1 MHKIEKVTD
10 DQLVN
15 TIDKYI
21 RNSSGGYMA
30 DSAVNKRRENSIYEM
45 SLEPRGDLAPQGV
58 SKIVSSDSAEVAE
71 GYTALLTKL
80 LIDNNKLAMFVPY
93 ADDIGSTKRAQQA
106 SDVVNYCLFNSNSDG
121 WTKISTWLKSAVV
134 LGNSA
139 ITWGWQED
147 FYYEIE
153 EFEVIDQAS
162 LDQMLSDPMLEIVGD
177 LEVSDEL
184 INPTSPIIYYSNVRL
199 RRTIDKSGVRLTNVP
214 PESFIIDQNATSVK
228 DSKFIATVTD
238 MTRSDIRIMFPEY
251 SGDINDLREENIAH
265 DFSTEKFARKDA
277 AGLITWDRN
286 ADTDEE
292 EANIEVTVIECWIKT
307 DRDGD
312 GIAELKHVIKVGDT
326 ILQED
331 DVSYIPVAML
341 NPIEIPHEF
350 YGLSL
355 LDMARSQTQATTAI
369 LRGFVE
375 NVYFGNYGRTLADP
389 NVVDF
394 SALQNPMPKQIIA
407 TNGNPAAAVQQLQPE
422 PISPGTSGMLEFLG
436 LQKEQATGLTKTAM
450 GLNDTLYVSGNSETK
465 MQGAQSAAQVR
476 IEHIARRFVES
487 GIKDL
492 CRGILREM
500 KSNMKNPQRYK
511 SGQGYA
517 SISPEDLQML
527 PNNMDL
533 EVQANLGENS
543 NQSMGM
549 KLQQLATLLPT
560 MAQDPSSAPYVNSM
574 ASFNLATD
582 VLKNM
587 GLDPTRFLVDPANQ
601 QEQEQIQQKQQQ
613 AKEQGE
619 QAKQLEV
626 ENRQMEVETA
636 KANIGLVK
644 AEIDNKKID
653 NKRQLLTAEDESNR
667 KWAEIAVKAM
677 GTEGAE
683 VPEKLPMDFQ
693 SLYQDTEQE
702 EEQQAEQQQMQEIM
716 QMAQQNPE
724 QAMQMAQ
731 QAGIDPAEI
740 QQMMMGEQGGGTHQ
754 MPDGSMMPDS
764 EMEQY

>member
-10 DQLVN
+10 DQLLN

-21 RNSSGGYMA
+21 RNSTGGYMA

-45 SLEPRGDLAPQGV
+45 SLEARGDLAPQGV

-139 ITWGWQED
+139 ITWGWEED
-147 FYYEIE
+147 FEYEME
-153 EFEVIDQAS
+153 EYDLIDQAS
-162 LDQMLSDPMLEIVGD
+162 LDNLLADPMLEIVGD
-177 LEVSDEL
+177 LNINLEL
-184 INPTSPIIYYSNVRL
+184 SAPEMNITFYDNVRL
-199 RRTIDKSGVRLTNVP
+199 RRTFDKSGVKLTNVP
-214 PESFIIDQNATSVK
+214 PESFIIDHNATSVK

-238 MTRSDIRIMFPEY
+238 MTRSDIRIMFPDY
-251 SGDINDLREENIAH
+251 SGDINDLREENH
-265 DFSTEKFARKDA
+265 QDFNTEKFARKDA
-277 AGLITWDRN
+277 AGIITWDRN

-331 DVSYIPVAML
+331 DASYIPLAML

-533 EVQANLGENS
+533 EIQANLGENS

-549 KLQQLATLLPT
+549 KLQQLATLLPA
-560 MAQDPSSAPYVNSM
+560 MAQDPSSAPYINSM
-574 ASFNLATD
+574 SSFNLATD

-587 GLDPTRFLVDPANQ
+587 GLDPLRFLIDPQDEAGQ
-601 QEQEQIQQKQQQ
+601 QQVQQKQQEAQ
-613 AKEQGE
+613 EQSQKAVQLQQENE
-619 QAKQLEV
+619 QMAI
-626 ENRQMEVETA
+626 ETS
-636 KANIGLVK
+636 KANIGLIK
-644 AEIDNKKID
+644 AEVDNKKID
-653 NKRQLLTAEDESNR
+653 NKRQLLSAEDESNR

-677 GTEGAE
+677 GTEGAQIPQK
-683 VPEKLPMDFQ
+683 VPMDFQ
-693 SLYQDTEQE
+693 SLYQDTQLMEEQE
-702 EEQQAEQQQMQEIM
+702 AQEM
-716 QMAQQNPE
+716 
-724 QAMQMAQ
+724 
-731 QAGIDPAEI
+731 
-740 QQMMMGEQGGGTHQ
+740 HQ
-754 MPDGSMMPDS
+754 MPDGSMMPNS

>member
-10 DQLVN
+10 DQLLN

-21 RNSSGGYMA
+21 RNSTGGYMA

-45 SLEPRGDLAPQGV
+45 SLEARGDLAPQGV

-139 ITWGWQED
+139 ITWGWEED
-147 FYYEIE
+147 FEYEME
-153 EFEVIDQAS
+153 EYDLIDQAS
-162 LDQMLSDPMLEIVGD
+162 LDNLLADPMLEIVGD
-177 LEVSDEL
+177 LNINLEL
-184 INPTSPIIYYSNVRL
+184 SAPEMNITFYDNVRL
-199 RRTIDKSGVRLTNVP
+199 RRTFDKSGVKLTNVP
-214 PESFIIDQNATSVK
+214 PESFIIDHNATSVK

-238 MTRSDIRIMFPEY
+238 MTRSDIRIMFPDY
-251 SGDINDLREENIAH
+251 SGDINDLREENHQA
-265 DFSTEKFARKDA
+265 FNTEKFARKDA
-277 AGLITWDRN
+277 AGIITWDRN

-331 DVSYIPVAML
+331 DASYIPLAML

-533 EVQANLGENS
+533 EIQANLGENS

-549 KLQQLATLLPT
+549 KLQQLATLLPA
-560 MAQDPSSAPYVNSM
+560 MAQDPSSAPYINSM
-574 ASFNLATD
+574 SSFNLATD

-587 GLDPTRFLVDPANQ
+587 GLDPLRFLIDPQDEAGQ
-601 QEQEQIQQKQQQ
+601 QQVQQKQQEAQ
-613 AKEQGE
+613 EQSQKAVQLQQENE
-619 QAKQLEV
+619 QMAI
-626 ENRQMEVETA
+626 ETS
-636 KANIGLVK
+636 KANIGLIK
-644 AEIDNKKID
+644 AEVDNKKID
-653 NKRQLLTAEDESNR
+653 NKRQLLSAEDESNR

-677 GTEGAE
+677 GTEGAQIPQK
-683 VPEKLPMDFQ
+683 VPMDFQ
-693 SLYQDTEQE
+693 SLYQDTQLMEEQE
-702 EEQQAEQQQMQEIM
+702 AQEM
-716 QMAQQNPE
+716 
-724 QAMQMAQ
+724 
-731 QAGIDPAEI
+731 
-740 QQMMMGEQGGGTHQ
+740 HQ
-754 MPDGSMMPDS
+754 MPDGSMMPNS